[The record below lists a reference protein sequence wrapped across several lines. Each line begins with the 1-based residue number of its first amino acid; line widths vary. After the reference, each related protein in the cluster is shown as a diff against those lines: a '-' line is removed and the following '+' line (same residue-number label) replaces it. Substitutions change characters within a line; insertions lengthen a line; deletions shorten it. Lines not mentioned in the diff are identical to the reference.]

1 MNEKQ
6 PIPLRLLG
14 AWVGSYLSAPLLR
27 IYAGARPAVLLRS
40 SKRVTA
46 PVSAVCTYYLTYDIE
61 LFEGWDGVCV
71 YSSGAPPLPTLIQK
85 RCMPGRFGSLWGRE
99 PAKLVANY

>member
-14 AWVGSYLSAPLLR
+14 AWVGSYLSAPPLLR
-27 IYAGARPAVLLRS
+27 IYAGAGRPPAVLLRS

-46 PVSAVCTYYLTYDIE
+46 PVSAVCTYYLYYDIE

-71 YSSGAPPLPTLIQK
+71 YSLRRRFLPSSKNAACPADLA
-85 RCMPGRFGSLWGRE
+85 RFGAGSQQ
-99 PAKLVANY
+99 N